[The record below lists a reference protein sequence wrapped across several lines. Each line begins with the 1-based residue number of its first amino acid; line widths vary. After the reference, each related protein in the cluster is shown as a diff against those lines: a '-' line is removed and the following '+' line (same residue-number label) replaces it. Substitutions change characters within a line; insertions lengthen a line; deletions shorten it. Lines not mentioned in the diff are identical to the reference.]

1 MKLQHKMMMMVTTLV
16 VILVIVLVSVMYR
29 TWFESV
35 QKQVALDAMDQAV
48 IIAENRDVQNNLTLP
63 NGYLAINQ
71 AVESLYLKTG
81 IQYLYVIN
89 NEGIYFAHPLPQRVN
104 TALES
109 GEIKRDIQIT
119 ESAYYYELSVDATV
133 EGYAPV
139 YSDGVITGI
148 VVVGIYNGR
157 ILQTMMGQIIWLTL
171 FAGVAVG
178 IGVLSAYLL
187 SRNIKRDT
195 LGLEPSEI
203 ALLLKQKDIIID
215 QIGEGLLATD
225 QKGQFILV
233 NENAKRL
240 LDMPIKKGDSISSL
254 PFQPFLSEAFLWDKD
269 SYQFEW
275 RLPQNRILVVVINK
289 LHGVHDKL
297 GYLIKI
303 EDMSLVRKRAE
314 ELTEM
319 KQLTH
324 ALRAQNHEF
333 MNKLHAISGLIQL
346 NAHDDALNYIE
357 AITAPRQA
365 MLATIQEKIKVAA
378 IGGLLL
384 TKHSKLTENKVNFT
398 IDDES
403 FIQALPEKARVEDL
417 TSILGNLIDNAE
429 EATQYIEDKQI
440 KVGIFQDESSLVLEV
455 SDNGPGMTDEQRNR
469 CFEKGFS
476 TKGEER
482 GYGLGIVRSI
492 TADLDGEINL
502 LNDHGLVAVV
512 TIPMKRSKR

>member
-1 MKLQHKMMMMVTTLV
+1 MKLQYKMMLMVTTLV
-16 VILVIVLVSVMYR
+16 VTLVVVLVAVMYN
-29 TWFESV
+29 TWFDSV

-48 IIAENRDVQNNLTLP
+48 IIAENREIQHNMSLP

-104 TALES
+104 TALQR
-109 GEIKRDIQIT
+109 GEIKSDIQIA

-133 EGYAPV
+133 EGYAPI
-139 YSDGVITGI
+139 YSEGVKTGI

-157 ILQTMMGQIIWLTL
+157 VLQTMMGQIIWLTL

-178 IGVLSAYLL
+178 IGVISAYLL

-203 ALLLKQKDIIID
+203 ALLLRQKDIIID

-225 QKGQFILV
+225 HKGQFILV
-233 NENAKRL
+233 NENAKHL
-240 LDMPIKKGDSISSL
+240 LDMSIQKGDSISGL
-254 PFQPFLSEAFLWDKD
+254 PFHQILTEESWKEKD
-269 SYQFEW
+269 VHQFEW
-275 RLPQNRILVVVINK
+275 RLPQNRILVVGINK
-289 LHGVHDKL
+289 LHAFHDKL

-346 NAHDDALNYIE
+346 NAQNDALEYIE

-365 MLATIQEKIKVAA
+365 MLATIQEKIKVTA

-384 TKHSKLTENKVNFT
+384 TKHSKLTENKVDFT

-403 FIQALPEKARVEDL
+403 FIQSLPEKAKVGDL

-429 EATQYIEDKQI
+429 EAIQNIEEKRI
-440 KVGIFQDESSLVLEV
+440 KVGIFQDDSSLVLEV
-455 SDNGPGMTDEQRNR
+455 SDNGPGMTDEQKIR

-476 TKGEER
+476 TKGEGR
-482 GYGLGIVRSI
+482 GYGLEIVSHI
-492 TADLDGEINL
+492 TAGLDGEINL
-502 LNDHGLVAVV
+502 LNDDGLVAVV

>member
-1 MKLQHKMMMMVTTLV
+1 MKLQYKMMALVTTLV
-16 VILVIVLVSVMYR
+16 VVLVVVLVAVMYS
-29 TWFESV
+29 TWFDSI
-35 QKQVALDAMDQAV
+35 QKQVALNAMDQAV
-48 IIAENRDVQNNLTLP
+48 IIAENREVQKNMALP
-63 NGYLAINQ
+63 NGYLAVNQ

-89 NEGIYFAHPLPQRVN
+89 NDGIFYAHPLPERVN
-104 TALES
+104 TKLEND
-109 GEIKRDIQIT
+109 EIKSDLGINAPT
-119 ESAYYYELSVDATV
+119 NYYALSVDATV
-133 EGYAPV
+133 EGYAPI
-139 YSDGVITGI
+139 YTDGVKTGI
-148 VVVGIYNGR
+148 VVVGIFNGR
-157 ILQTMMGQIIWLTL
+157 VLQTMRGQIIWLAL

-178 IGVLSAYLL
+178 VGVISAYLL

-195 LGLEPSEI
+195 SGLEPSEI
-203 ALLLKQKDIIID
+203 ALLLRQKDIIID

-233 NENAKRL
+233 NENAKLL
-240 LDMPIKKGDSISSL
+240 LDMSLQKGDLISEL
-254 PFQPFLSEAFLWDKD
+254 PFQQYLTESFWRDKQTF
-269 SYQFEW
+269 QFEW
-275 RLPQNRILVVVINK
+275 RLPQNKILVVGIHK
-289 LHGVHDKL
+289 LLEFHDKL

-346 NAHDDALNYIE
+346 GAHGDALDYIE

-365 MLATIQEKIKVAA
+365 MLAAIQEKIKVPS

-384 TKHSKLTENKVNFT
+384 TKHSRLTEKRVSFV
-398 IDDES
+398 IDEES
-403 FIQALPEKARVEDL
+403 FIQMLPAKAKEEDL

-429 EATQYIEDKQI
+429 EALQTVEEKRI
-440 KVGIFQDESSLVLEV
+440 KVGVFQDEAFLVLEV
-455 SDNGPGMTDEQRNR
+455 SDSGLGMTEEQISC

-476 TKGEER
+476 TKGEGR
-482 GYGLGIVRSI
+482 GYGLDIVRSI
-492 TADLDGEINL
+492 TIGLDGEISL
-502 LNDHGLVAVV
+502 SNDHGLVVV
-512 TIPMKRSKR
+512 IKIPMKRSEV